1 MQNMDRSGIVLK
13 RKVKISKM
21 ILLAL
26 LITVGSALVATSA
39 FADNTV
45 AERNKGT
52 VERKKTI
59 KERFKNSE
67 KITPEVEESIEKNLT
82 EEQIDFYVYVQ
93 DLKDKNPN
101 LSPEELVKLID
112 WSKIENANKKAM
124 ELKKK

>member
-1 MQNMDRSGIVLK
+1 MDRSGIVLK